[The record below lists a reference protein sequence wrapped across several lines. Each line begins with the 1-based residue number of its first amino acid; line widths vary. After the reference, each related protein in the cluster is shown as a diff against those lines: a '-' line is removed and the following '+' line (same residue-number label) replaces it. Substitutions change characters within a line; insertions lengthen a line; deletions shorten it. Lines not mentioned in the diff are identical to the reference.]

1 MIKIK
6 NWFELNQKYK
16 FEVTDL
22 TTLIYVL
29 CTILG
34 IIGINITPLFLI
46 GSIIATAFSWQGH
59 RINLVVLNA
68 SLFLL
73 NLVNFIKMFQQLPL
87 KGRPLSGTLS
97 AVFLDRVP
105 HLERGCFSPLFET
118 KSKIAKQTKFFLKIF
133 YSLCKLPIE
142 IYRLVWYNTITK

>member
-22 TTLIYVL
+22 TTLIYIL

-59 RINLVVLNA
+59 RINLVVLNV

-73 NLVNFIKMFQQLPL
+73 NLINFIKMF
-87 KGRPLSGTLS
+87 
-97 AVFLDRVP
+97 
-105 HLERGCFSPLFET
+105 
-118 KSKIAKQTKFFLKIF
+118 
-133 YSLCKLPIE
+133 
-142 IYRLVWYNTITK
+142 

>member
-59 RINLVVLNA
+59 RINLVVLNV

-73 NLVNFIKMFQQLPL
+73 NLVNFIKMF
-87 KGRPLSGTLS
+87 
-97 AVFLDRVP
+97 
-105 HLERGCFSPLFET
+105 
-118 KSKIAKQTKFFLKIF
+118 
-133 YSLCKLPIE
+133 
-142 IYRLVWYNTITK
+142 